1 MPPMESIHLGCVK
14 RGGQLWHYVSELPFG
29 YLLRI
34 LGRVSVQAQR
44 SAKQWRSKCAKAR
57 RHNRAI
63 YFGNTRV
70 PNDSL
75 YCKIARKQSARLIK
89 EIMDNLAEKD
99 AIIASETS
107 PSPSE
112 NRVGAYAPRAY
123 PQVIKYM
130 GSKAAILDFIGAGFA
145 AVDHKDKPIVDLFA
159 GAAAISGGF
168 GHANKIISNDIQQ
181 YSAVIASTYLKRA
194 ENIRRFDIVDLAA
207 QIAVEK
213 VEALPLC
220 MRYPEKSSLETFN
233 EIEVSN
239 RELIYKEFDTTHHLF
254 SRIYAGTWWSAEQ
267 CIWIDA
273 IREVLDALLN
283 AGEIVEADFNF
294 GLTCLM
300 HAMAYTSQG
309 TGHYAQYR
317 DAKDDA
323 SMTDIN
329 KYRRTSVATIFRKK
343 FDPLLSWQL
352 SNVVDLGHEL
362 VSLDYLD
369 CLESLPRSVI
379 YADPPYAFVHYSRFY
394 HAMETIV
401 KYDYP
406 ALQAK
411 GAQLVKG
418 RYRNDRH
425 QSPFC
430 IKTQVHGAFSGMF
443 EGAKNSKSD
452 LLLSYSNTGMID
464 IDDLIELAISTF
476 GNSYKVWFENID
488 HDHKTMGRR
497 GDHSR
502 QVQESLIIAKRL

>member
-1 MPPMESIHLGCVK
+1 
-14 RGGQLWHYVSELPFG
+14 
-29 YLLRI
+29 
-34 LGRVSVQAQR
+34 
-44 SAKQWRSKCAKAR
+44 
-57 RHNRAI
+57 
-63 YFGNTRV
+63 
-70 PNDSL
+70 
-75 YCKIARKQSARLIK
+75 
-89 EIMDNLAEKD
+89 MDNFADKD
-99 AIIASETS
+99 TTMISEIVLS
-107 PSPSE
+107 PNEGHIYSFT
-112 NRVGAYAPRAY
+112 PRSY

-145 AVDHKDKPIVDLFA
+145 AVDCKEKPIVDLFA

-168 GHANKIISNDIQQ
+168 GHTNKIISNDIQQ

-194 ENIRRFDIVDLAA
+194 ENIARFDIVELAS
-207 QIAVEK
+207 QIATEK
-213 VEALPLC
+213 VAALPLS
-220 MRYPEKSSLETFN
+220 MQYPAEASLETFN
-233 EIEVSN
+233 EIEVRN
-239 RELIYKEFDTTHHLF
+239 RDLIYKEFDATHHLF
-254 SRIYAGTWWSAEQ
+254 SRVYAGTWWSAEQ

-273 IREVLDALLN
+273 IREVLDGLLTS
-283 AGEIVEADFNF
+283 GEIFEIDFNF

-317 DAKDDA
+317 DAKDAA
-323 SMTDIN
+323 SMLDIN
-329 KYRRTSVATIFRKK
+329 RYRQTSVATVFRKK
-343 FDPLLSWQL
+343 FDSLLSWHL

-362 VSLDYLD
+362 VSMDYMD
-369 CLESLPRSVI
+369 CLASLTRSVI

-430 IKTQVHGAFSGMF
+430 IKTQVHGAFSSMF
-443 EGAKNSKSD
+443 DGVKNSESD

-464 IDDLIELAISTF
+464 IDDLIDLAISTF
-476 GNSYKVWFENID
+476 GSTYKVWFENID